1 MSSLYFLE
9 LKPQIAHV
17 HVSIQK
23 KITAVVTMI
32 AATALKIG
40 PISLTIGTKQA
51 YFGGP
56 FSID

>member
-1 MSSLYFLE
+1 
-9 LKPQIAHV
+9 
-17 HVSIQK
+17 
-23 KITAVVTMI
+23 MI

-56 FSID
+56 YSID